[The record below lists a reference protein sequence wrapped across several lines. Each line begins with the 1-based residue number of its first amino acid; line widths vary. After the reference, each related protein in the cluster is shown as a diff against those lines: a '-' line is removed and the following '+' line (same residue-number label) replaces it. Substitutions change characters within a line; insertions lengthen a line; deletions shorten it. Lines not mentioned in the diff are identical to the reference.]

1 MGILDYFIFGT
12 VAIVFGYLL
21 FKLWDRLES
30 KKSTRV
36 IKDPTWLAPEDGTPA
51 EARAGAEAKTSFD
64 HQEIYNFSDAFI
76 GTLKGALAAPSS
88 ARLRRLRTV
97 LAAPQTQDARLWQ
110 DMSMRLSQTAA
121 SYPVEFL
128 ALVETLAKHTDEGP
142 LRGSAQHLA
151 RHTRAKDRKLGSV
164 IGDML
169 PWNL

>member
-1 MGILDYFIFGT
+1 VGILDYFIFGT

-36 IKDPTWLAPEDGTPA
+36 IKDPSWLEPEDGTAAKTPA
-51 EARAGAEAKTSFD
+51 EAPTKTSFG
-64 HQEIYNFSDAFI
+64 HQEIYNFSDTFI
-76 GTLKGALAAPSS
+76 GTLKGALAAPSP

-110 DMSMRLSQTAA
+110 DMNMRLAQTAA
-121 SYPVEFL
+121 SYPIEFL
-128 ALVETLAKHTDEGP
+128 ALVETLARHTDEGP
-142 LRGSAQHLA
+142 LRGAAQHLA

-164 IGDML
+164 IGNMM
-169 PWNL
+169 PWRL